1 MSAER
6 IECIE
11 GLLNRS
17 PGDTPGKR
25 ADREAQAVV
34 CDTVPRRPTRREA
47 TTARECVSMTDR
59 AIAIAFARHN
69 A

>member
-1 MSAER
+1 MSVER

-11 GLLNRS
+11 GLLNRPS
-17 PGDTPGKR
+17 VDTPGKR
-25 ADREAQAVV
+25 AEREARTVV

-47 TTARECVSMTDR
+47 TTARERVSMTDR
-59 AIAIAFARHN
+59 AIAKASDWRN